1 MRESEE
7 QDQDLPV
14 EVLDTVVLAAQLGVE
29 ARQHMAQVVKPA
41 QARWHVAVS
50 DTREELVGGDG
61 GEAAV
66 GRVYVELGD
75 SAGERLESPPAY
87 IREIAQNRNSMQTLP
102 KNITK
107 CIADLRT
114 AISAES

>member
-87 IREIAQNRNSMQTLP
+87 TYTRNCSES
-102 KNITK
+102 KFD
-107 CIADLRT
+107 ADF
-114 AISAES
+114 AKKYNKIYC